1 MAEAYF
7 KVVKLQTTLE
17 QAFRICRQV
26 CIDSRMV
33 IKDTLIL
40 ERSFSMKASEKINWL
55 SLCWPVRFEINAKL
69 ISEGGV
75 LLKITASSI
84 LGSIVQ
90 NYANSQKL
98 NLFAETV
105 TTLAQCEE

>member
-40 ERSFSMKASEKINWL
+40 ERSF
-55 SLCWPVRFEINAKL
+55 P
-69 ISEGGV
+69 
-75 LLKITASSI
+75 
-84 LGSIVQ
+84 
-90 NYANSQKL
+90 
-98 NLFAETV
+98 
-105 TTLAQCEE
+105 